1 MKKPISYKPLKSV
14 LVALDLTEMDDY
26 LIQYAAMLNSVL
38 PLERIFFVHAAKDLE
53 LPKELL
59 EEYPDL
65 VQPLDESIEAD
76 ILRKVKQHFNTTDT
90 EISCIIQEG
99 SPIETILKLCK
110 VKGVDLILMGRKK
123 SLRGS
128 GIVSSRIARKCP
140 CSLMLITEDFPLAIQ
155 KILLPLD
162 FSPHSGLAMK
172 LGWDIHQK
180 TKAELLA
187 VHMYSVPSGYHTT
200 GKSYQEFADIM
211 KGHAEKAYQKFLTK
225 YDIST
230 EVPCEFVLTRD
241 GKYSDLTYNFAEE
254 QQVDLIII
262 GSKGRTPAASVL
274 MGSVSEKL
282 VYLDTHIPV
291 LIVKAKGENMGL
303 LDALLKI

>member
-1 MKKPISYKPLKSV
+1 MKKTISYQPLKSA

-26 LIQYAAMLNSVL
+26 LIQYAALLNGIL

-53 LPKELL
+53 LPKDLL

-76 ILRKVKQHFNTTDT
+76 ILRKVKQYFNTTYT
-90 EISCIIQEG
+90 EINCIIQEG

-110 VKGVDLILMGRKK
+110 VKNIDLVLMGRKK

-155 KILLPLD
+155 KVLLPLD
-162 FSPHSGLAMK
+162 FSPHSGLAAK
-172 LGWDIHQK
+172 LGWDVHQK
-180 TKAELLA
+180 TQAELLA
-187 VHMYSVPSGYHTT
+187 VHMYSVPTGYHTT
-200 GKSYQEFADIM
+200 GKSYQEFANIM
-211 KGHAEKAYQKFLTK
+211 KGHAEKAYQKFLAK
-225 YDIST
+225 HEIPD

-241 GKYSDLTYNFAEE
+241 GKYSDLTYNLAEE
-254 QQVDLIII
+254 KQVDLIII
-262 GSKGRTPAASVL
+262 GSKGRTSAASVL

-282 VYLDTHIPV
+282 VYLDSHIPV
-291 LIVKAKGENMGL
+291 LIVKSKGENMSF
-303 LDALLKI
+303 LDALLKV